1 MTVYVLGGT
10 IGTQFLGYYGSVAL
24 PDGFP
29 LIAFP
34 SGYDQALAVPIVQP
48 DTVPSAAVPESES
61 DVDLVRGFLTVPA
74 AYAKNGR
81 TRTVPLNSTVR
92 AALARR
98 LEEALGAYVF
108 AKRDG
113 SPLRSIRKP
122 FGRRARLQGSPM
134 YRLTSYGIIS
144 HPVSRWPAWTP
155 GRSRSSAAGDRC

>member
-48 DTVPSAAVPESES
+48 DTVPSAAVPEPES

-81 TRTVPLNSTVR
+81 TRTVPLIAPCAQRSP
-92 AALARR
+92 
-98 LEEALGAYVF
+98 
-108 AKRDG
+108 DG
-113 SPLRSIRKP
+113 SRRPLAPTSSRNATGVRYAPSGSP

-134 YRLTSYGIIS
+134 
-144 HPVSRWPAWTP
+144 
-155 GRSRSSAAGDRC
+155 